1 MDGQFFT
8 LETLS
13 SIAGMVAAIM
23 VITQFSKGALDLLFK
38 KICSYFKYEVDSFPT
53 KLWVVLLSESI
64 LFSVLN
70 FNGQIAS
77 NLDIFLASINGLIL
91 AGVSMESYDALQKKN
106 ITTTDNTDSNT
117 EG

>member
-13 SIAGMVAAIM
+13 SIAGMIAAIM

-53 KLWVVLLSESI
+53 KLWVVLLSEII
-64 LFSVLN
+64 LFLVLN
-70 FNGQIAS
+70 FNGQITS
-77 NLDIFLASINGLIL
+77 NLDIFLASINGLVL
-91 AGVSMESYDALQKKN
+91 AGVSMESYDALQEKS
-106 ITTTDNTDSNT
+106 TTTDSTDNTNS
-117 EG
+117 

>member
-1 MDGQFFT
+1 
-8 LETLS
+8 
-13 SIAGMVAAIM
+13 
-23 VITQFSKGALDLLFK
+23 
-38 KICSYFKYEVDSFPT
+38 
-53 KLWVVLLSESI
+53 
-64 LFSVLN
+64 VLN